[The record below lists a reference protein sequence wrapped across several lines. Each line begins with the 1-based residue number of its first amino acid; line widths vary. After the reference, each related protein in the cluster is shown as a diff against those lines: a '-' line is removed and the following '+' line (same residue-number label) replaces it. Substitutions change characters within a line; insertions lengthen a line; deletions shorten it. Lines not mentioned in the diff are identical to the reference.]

1 MAEKKSTEK
10 SYKSRKP
17 AATPAKKTTTQTT
30 KKTVTKTPVDKEKE
44 LAKKKKEQE
53 AIERVLANAE
63 AKKKTTSTKK
73 KTTTTTKKTTKS
85 STTAK
90 ATSSRK
96 PSATKTATKTTPT
109 KQKEVK
115 QVVEPKV
122 SQTKVE
128 AKSKVTEK
136 KKVEEKKVETTNL
149 DDLQKKIKEEK
160 SKLDKKIEKKILD
173 DVIANAV
180 QKEVQEDIKPREID
194 TELIKDMVPRTEPIS
209 TKPQDES
216 IRRRR
221 TVTEDEYKEIIL
233 SSIAAAE
240 KEIEEPVE
248 EEKVQ
253 EDPIEEDVEQV
264 MDDTGIIPIVGEAEE
279 HPPVKIHYH
288 NEDVDFDETI
298 QLEKPI
304 TEEITSEEKEEEVI
318 EQLEVEDEVIEQ
330 LEVEE
335 EEKVEEE
342 QEEVIETKVK
352 EPKLKHK
359 KKGKKLTNAISIIM
373 GLIFI
378 ISTGLVYGLIQY
390 LDVLPAKYSILFTVL
405 TVLYTLIV
413 GFMLLNVKVKKGIK
427 IFFIV
432 LALISTAVCTA
443 ISYFG
448 LETLE
453 FFKKVSEVDHSV
465 TEKYYVMVKKDSKY
479 TKLEDIENI
488 SLATFNE
495 NTNVYKQA
503 IEKLND
509 LVETTLVTTESS
521 FESIEWLLNDEISVI
536 LLSNIHK
543 EAYEDDHNDFKDKVN
558 ILHTIEV
565 KTNGL
570 EEEVV
575 TIKPVSEDIMTIYI
589 AGIDTYGNINL
600 RSRSD
605 VNMLVT
611 VNKKNHEILMT
622 SIPRDYYVPLH
633 TYGGNDKLTHAG
645 IYGVNESIQTIQDF
659 MGIDINYYVR
669 VNFSTLEAVVNSIGG
684 VEVYSDMTLRLRH
697 HPTALIRQGMNH
709 MDGKTA
715 LAFARERY
723 AYSDGDRHRVRNQ
736 QEVLKAIINKVTSNP
751 TILTRYSSI
760 LGSIS
765 PYFQTNFD
773 MNEVSDIVKIQ
784 LDKMPSWT
792 IKQYSLDGTGSSQVT
807 YSMGSQRLYV
817 MVPNTETVAT
827 GSKYINGM
835 AKGKTFAELGLN

>member
-17 AATPAKKTTTQTT
+17 AATTAKKTTTQTT
-30 KKTVTKTPVDKEKE
+30 KKTVTKTVDKEKE

-63 AKKKTTSTKK
+63 AKKKTSTKK
-73 KTTTTTKKTTKS
+73 KTTPKKETLSPAPKKKSTTTKT
-85 STTAK
+85 
-90 ATSSRK
+90 TSSRK
-96 PSATKTATKTTPT
+96 PTTAKTSTTKATAPKK
-109 KQKEVK
+109 KEVK
-115 QVVEPKV
+115 EPVVPKV
-122 SQTKVE
+122 EKE
-128 AKSKVTEK
+128 IEKPKVTEK
-136 KKVEEKKVETTNL
+136 PKVEEKKIETTNL

-160 SKLDKKIEKKILD
+160 AKLDKKIEKKILD
-173 DVIANAV
+173 DVISNVV
-180 QKEVQEDIKPREID
+180 QKEIKEDLKPREINTD
-194 TELIKDMVPRTEPIS
+194 LIKDMVPKTEPIS
-209 TKPQDES
+209 TTPQEVPK
-216 IRRRR
+216 RKRR
-221 TVTEDEYKEIIL
+221 TATEEEYKEIIL

-240 KEIEEPVE
+240 AEQEETVVEEPK
-248 EEKVQ
+248 EEKV
-253 EDPIEEDVEQV
+253 EETITEEEVKQV
-264 MDDTGIIPIVGEAEE
+264 MDDTGIIPIIEEEEE

-298 QLEKPI
+298 QLEEPI
-304 TEEITSEEKEEEVI
+304 VEEQEETEPEEEII
-318 EQLEVEDEVIEQ
+318 EQLE
-330 LEVEE
+330 EVETE
-335 EEKVEEE
+335 EETTEEII
-342 QEEVIETKVK
+342 EEKVK
-352 EPKLKHK
+352 EPKLKK
-359 KKGKKLTNAISIIM
+359 KRKGKKITNAISIIM
-373 GLIFI
+373 GLLFI
-378 ISTGLVYGLIQY
+378 ISMGLVYGLVQY

-432 LALISTAVCTA
+432 LALISTAACTA
-443 ISYFG
+443 VSYFG

-503 IEKLND
+503 VEKLND

-575 TIKPVSEDIMTIYI
+575 TIKPVSEDVMTIYI

-684 VEVYSDMTLRLRH
+684 VDVYSDMTLRLRH

-736 QEVLKAIINKVTSNP
+736 QEVLKAIINKVTTNP
-751 TILTRYSSI
+751 TILAKYSSI

-765 PYFQTNFD
+765 PYFQTNVD

-792 IKQYSLDGTGSSQVT
+792 IKQYSLDGTGSSQIT

-827 GSKYINGM
+827 
-835 AKGKTFAELGLN
+835 

>member
-17 AATPAKKTTTQTT
+17 AATPAKKTT
-30 KKTVTKTPVDKEKE
+30 
-44 LAKKKKEQE
+44 
-53 AIERVLANAE
+53 
-63 AKKKTTSTKK
+63 
-73 KTTTTTKKTTKS
+73 KS

-90 ATSSRK
+90 TTSSRS
-96 PSATKTATKTTPT
+96 PATTKTATKTTTT

-128 AKSKVTEK
+128 EKSKVTEK

-160 SKLDKKIEKKILD
+160 TKLDKKIEKKILD

-253 EDPIEEDVEQV
+253 EEPNEEDVEQV
-264 MDDTGIIPIVGEAEE
+264 MDDTGIIPIVGETEE

-298 QLEKPI
+298 QLEEPI
-304 TEEITSEEKEEEVI
+304 TEAITSEDEKEE
-318 EQLEVEDEVIEQ
+318 EVIEQ

-342 QEEVIETKVK
+342 KEEVIETKVK

-378 ISTGLVYGLIQY
+378 ISTGLVYGLTQY

-432 LALISTAVCTA
+432 LALISTAACTA

-503 IEKLND
+503 VEKLND

-521 FESIEWLLNDEISVI
+521 NESIEWLLEDEISVI

-543 EAYEDDHNDFKDKVN
+543 EAYEDEHKDFKDKVKT
-558 ILHTIEV
+558 LHTIEV

-589 AGIDTYGNINL
+589 SGIDTYGSINL

-611 VNKKNHEILMT
+611 VNKKNHEILLT

-633 TYGGNDKLTHAG
+633 TYGRNDKLTHAG
-645 IYGVNESIQTIQDF
+645 IYGVNESIQTVQDF

-669 VNFSTLEAVVNSIGG
+669 VNFSTLEYVVNSIGG
-684 VEVYSDMTLRLRH
+684 VDVYSDKAFVPHTNRSLY
-697 HPTALIRQGMNH
+697 IRQGWVH

-723 AYSDGDRHRVRNQ
+723 AYTEGDRHRVQNQ
-736 QEVLKAIINKVTSNP
+736 QDVLKAIINKVTSNP

-760 LGSIS
+760 LSGLSA
-765 PYFQTNFD
+765 YFQTNVD

-792 IKQYSLDGTGSSQVT
+792 IKQYSLDGTGSSQPT
-807 YSMGSQRLYV
+807 YSMGNTPLYV
-817 MVPNTETVAT
+817 MVPNLETIET

>member
-30 KKTVTKTPVDKEKE
+30 KKTVTKTPVDKE
-44 LAKKKKEQE
+44 
-53 AIERVLANAE
+53 
-63 AKKKTTSTKK
+63 
-73 KTTTTTKKTTKS
+73 
-85 STTAK
+85 
-90 ATSSRK
+90 
-96 PSATKTATKTTPT
+96 
-109 KQKEVK
+109 KEVK

-240 KEIEEPVE
+240 KEAEEPVE
-248 EEKVQ
+248 EEKDQ
-253 EDPIEEDVEQV
+253 EEQIEEDVEHV
-264 MDDTGIIPIVGEAEE
+264 MDDTGIIPIVGETEE

-298 QLEKPI
+298 QLEEPI
-304 TEEITSEEKEEEVI
+304 TEEFTSEEEKEE
-318 EQLEVEDEVIEQ
+318 EVIEQ

-342 QEEVIETKVK
+342 KEEVIETKVK

-432 LALISTAVCTA
+432 LALISTAACTA

-503 IEKLND
+503 VEKLND

-521 FESIEWLLNDEISVI
+521 NESIEWLLEDEISVI

-543 EAYEDDHNDFKDKVN
+543 EAYEDEHKDFKDKVKT
-558 ILHTIEV
+558 LHTIEV

-589 AGIDTYGNINL
+589 SGIDTYGSINL

-611 VNKKNHEILMT
+611 VNKKNHEILLT

-633 TYGGNDKLTHAG
+633 TYGRNDKLTHAG
-645 IYGVNESIQTIQDF
+645 IYGVNESIQTVQDF

-669 VNFSTLEAVVNSIGG
+669 VNFSTLEYVVNSIGG
-684 VEVYSDMTLRLRH
+684 VDVYSDKAFVPHTNRSLY
-697 HPTALIRQGMNH
+697 IRQGWVH

-723 AYSDGDRHRVRNQ
+723 AYTEGDRHRVQNQ
-736 QEVLKAIINKVTSNP
+736 QDVLKAIINKVTSNP

-760 LGSIS
+760 LSGLSA
-765 PYFQTNFD
+765 YFQTNVD

-792 IKQYSLDGTGSSQVT
+792 IKQYSLDGTGSSQPT
-807 YSMGSQRLYV
+807 YSMGNTPLYV
-817 MVPNTETVAT
+817 MIPNLETIET

>member
-17 AATPAKKTTTQTT
+17 AATAAKKTTTQTT
-30 KKTVTKTPVDKEKE
+30 KKTVTTKPVDKEKE

-90 ATSSRK
+90 TTSSRK
-96 PSATKTATKTTPT
+96 PATTKTATKTTTT
-109 KQKEVK
+109 KQEEVK

-253 EDPIEEDVEQV
+253 EEQIEEDVEQV
-264 MDDTGIIPIVGEAEE
+264 MDDTGIIPIVGKTEE

-298 QLEKPI
+298 QLEEPI
-304 TEEITSEEKEEEVI
+304 TEEFTSEEEKEEEEEVI
-318 EQLEVEDEVIEQ
+318 EQLEVED
-330 LEVEE
+330 

-503 IEKLND
+503 VEKLND

-521 FESIEWLLNDEISVI
+521 NESIEWLLEDEISVI

-543 EAYEDDHNDFKDKVN
+543 EAYEDEHKDFKDKVKT
-558 ILHTIEV
+558 LHTIEV

-589 AGIDTYGNINL
+589 SGIDTYGSINL

-611 VNKKNHEILMT
+611 VNKKNHEILLT

-633 TYGGNDKLTHAG
+633 TYGRNDKLTHAG
-645 IYGVNESIQTIQDF
+645 IYGVNESIQTVQDF

-669 VNFSTLEAVVNSIGG
+669 VNFSTLEYVVNSIGG
-684 VEVYSDMTLRLRH
+684 VDVYSDKAFVPHTNRSLY
-697 HPTALIRQGMNH
+697 IRQGWVH

-723 AYSDGDRHRVRNQ
+723 AYTEGDRHRVQNQ
-736 QEVLKAIINKVTSNP
+736 QDVLKAIINKVTSNP

-760 LGSIS
+760 LSGLSA
-765 PYFQTNFD
+765 YFQTNVD

-792 IKQYSLDGTGSSQVT
+792 IKQYSLDGTGSSQPT
-807 YSMGSQRLYV
+807 YSMGNTPLYV
-817 MVPNTETVAT
+817 MVPNLETIET

>member
-17 AATPAKKTTTQTT
+17 AATPAKKTT
-30 KKTVTKTPVDKEKE
+30 
-44 LAKKKKEQE
+44 
-53 AIERVLANAE
+53 
-63 AKKKTTSTKK
+63 
-73 KTTTTTKKTTKS
+73 KS

-90 ATSSRK
+90 TTSSRS
-96 PSATKTATKTTPT
+96 PATTKTATKTTTT

-128 AKSKVTEK
+128 EKSKVTEK

-160 SKLDKKIEKKILD
+160 TKLDKKIEKKILD

-253 EDPIEEDVEQV
+253 EEPNEEDVEQV
-264 MDDTGIIPIVGEAEE
+264 MDDTGIIPIVGETEE

-298 QLEKPI
+298 QLEEPI
-304 TEEITSEEKEEEVI
+304 TEAITSEDEKEE
-318 EQLEVEDEVIEQ
+318 EVIEQ

-342 QEEVIETKVK
+342 KEEVIETKVK

-378 ISTGLVYGLIQY
+378 ISTGLVYGLTQY

-432 LALISTAVCTA
+432 LALISTAACTA

-503 IEKLND
+503 VEKLND

-521 FESIEWLLNDEISVI
+521 NESIEWLLEDEISVI

-543 EAYEDDHNDFKDKVN
+543 EAYEDEHKDFKDKVKT
-558 ILHTIEV
+558 LHTIEV

-589 AGIDTYGNINL
+589 SGIDTYGSINL

-611 VNKKNHEILMT
+611 VNKKNHEILLT

-633 TYGGNDKLTHAG
+633 TYGRNDKLTHAG
-645 IYGVNESIQTIQDF
+645 IYGVNESIQTVQDF

-669 VNFSTLEAVVNSIGG
+669 VNFSTLEYVVNSIGG
-684 VEVYSDMTLRLRH
+684 VDVYSDKAFVPHTNRSLY
-697 HPTALIRQGMNH
+697 IRQGWVH

-723 AYSDGDRHRVRNQ
+723 AYTEGDRHRVQNQ
-736 QEVLKAIINKVTSNP
+736 QDVLKAIINKVSSNP

-760 LGSIS
+760 LSGLSA
-765 PYFQTNFD
+765 YFQTNVD

-792 IKQYSLDGTGSSQVT
+792 IKQYSLDGTGSSQPT
-807 YSMGSQRLYV
+807 YSMGNTPLYV
-817 MVPNTETVAT
+817 MVPNLETIET

>member
-17 AATPAKKTTTQTT
+17 AATPAKKTT
-30 KKTVTKTPVDKEKE
+30 
-44 LAKKKKEQE
+44 
-53 AIERVLANAE
+53 
-63 AKKKTTSTKK
+63 
-73 KTTTTTKKTTKS
+73 KS

-90 ATSSRK
+90 TTSSRS
-96 PSATKTATKTTPT
+96 PATTKTATKTTTT

-128 AKSKVTEK
+128 EKSKVTEK

-160 SKLDKKIEKKILD
+160 TKLDKKIEKKILD

-253 EDPIEEDVEQV
+253 EEPNEEDVEQV
-264 MDDTGIIPIVGEAEE
+264 MDDTGIIPIVGETEE

-288 NEDVDFDETI
+288 NEEVDFDETI
-298 QLEKPI
+298 QLEEPI
-304 TEEITSEEKEEEVI
+304 TETITSEDEKEE
-318 EQLEVEDEVIEQ
+318 EVIEQ

-342 QEEVIETKVK
+342 KEEVIETKVK

-378 ISTGLVYGLIQY
+378 ISTGLVYGLTQY

-432 LALISTAVCTA
+432 LALISTAACTA

-503 IEKLND
+503 VEKLND

-521 FESIEWLLNDEISVI
+521 NESIEWLLEDEISVI

-543 EAYEDDHNDFKDKVN
+543 EAYEDEHKDFKDKVKT
-558 ILHTIEV
+558 LHTIEV

-589 AGIDTYGNINL
+589 SGIDTYGSINL

-611 VNKKNHEILMT
+611 VNKKNHEILLT

-633 TYGGNDKLTHAG
+633 TYGRNDKLTHAG
-645 IYGVNESIQTIQDF
+645 IYGVNESIQTVQDF

-669 VNFSTLEAVVNSIGG
+669 VNFSTLEYVVNSIGG
-684 VEVYSDMTLRLRH
+684 VDVYSDKAFVPHTNRSLY
-697 HPTALIRQGMNH
+697 IRQGWVH

-723 AYSDGDRHRVRNQ
+723 AYTEGDRHRVQNQ
-736 QEVLKAIINKVTSNP
+736 QDVLKAIINKVTSNP

-760 LGSIS
+760 LSGLSA
-765 PYFQTNFD
+765 YFQTNVD

-792 IKQYSLDGTGSSQVT
+792 IKQYSLDGTGSSQPT
-807 YSMGSQRLYV
+807 YSMGNTPLYV
-817 MVPNTETVAT
+817 MVPNLETIET